1 MNIKPIEKAEDILAN
16 QTLFAS
22 LNSAEQLAVICSVK
36 SNADTMIAV
45 AKAEIA
51 ARQTALDVTAAA
63 VLNPL
68 KEKSRAMKAM
78 ATDLLT
84 HHRKVI
90 MGDDKSLEMAGQAI
104 GYRWTNKVECDGD
117 EEEAMRALDQMAAD
131 VTESEADRMCAEAC
145 INRPLPTLNKPF
157 IMKCAKTSLAWLRA
171 FGLRVERVEKLTI
184 KPTATEEDNEP

>member
-16 QTLFAS
+16 QTLFAQ
-22 LNSAEQLAVICSVK
+22 LNAAEKLAVICSVK

-51 ARQTALDVTAAA
+51 ARQTALDVAAAA

-68 KEKSRAMKAM
+68 KEKSRAMKA
-78 ATDLLT
+78 AAIELLT
-84 HHRKVI
+84 AQRKAI
-90 MGDDKSLEMAGQAI
+90 MGDEKSLEIAGQAV
-104 GYRWTNKVECDGD
+104 GFRWTNKVECDGD

-131 VTESEADRMCAEAC
+131 ATESEADRMCAEAC
-145 INRPLPTLNKPF
+145 LNRPLPTLNKPF

-171 FGLRVERVEKLTI
+171 FGLRVDRVEKLTI